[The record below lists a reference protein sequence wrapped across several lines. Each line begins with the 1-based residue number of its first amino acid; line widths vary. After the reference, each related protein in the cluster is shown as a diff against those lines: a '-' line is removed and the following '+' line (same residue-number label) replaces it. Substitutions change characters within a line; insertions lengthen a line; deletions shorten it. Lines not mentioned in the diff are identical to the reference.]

1 MFIISNFVFISYLK
15 QIENKIP
22 DTSHFINTQGFNR
35 LTKIRFD
42 ARIKR
47 QRKALRVKL
56 KQLTP
61 QIQEIKI
68 EKNRKLQTFDSS
80 YFLGKSY
87 SENGGAQNY
96 LIFQPIFKCFKFLA
110 NMSTITYRK
119 A

>member
-47 QRKALRVKL
+47 QRKAG
-56 KQLTP
+56 
-61 QIQEIKI
+61 E
-68 EKNRKLQTFDSS
+68 TF
-80 YFLGKSY
+80 
-87 SENGGAQNY
+87 
-96 LIFQPIFKCFKFLA
+96 
-110 NMSTITYRK
+110 
-119 A
+119 